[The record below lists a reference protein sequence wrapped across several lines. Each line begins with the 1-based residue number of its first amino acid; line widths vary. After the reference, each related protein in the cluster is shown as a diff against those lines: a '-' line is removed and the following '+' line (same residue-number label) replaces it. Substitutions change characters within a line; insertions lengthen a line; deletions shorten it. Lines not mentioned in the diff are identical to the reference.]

1 MYLKGQHANLLL
13 FRVVS
18 SVNDITAEV
27 SPGLPVPH
35 ACGHFP
41 SCHKTSVLFQ
51 QIDIGQTATTSL
63 GLTLLGLPEHKLAGW
78 KLRVAI
84 AVPCKPQ
91 SSSADFS

>member
-1 MYLKGQHANLLL
+1 M
-13 FRVVS
+13 VS

-51 QIDIGQTATTSL
+51 QIDIGQMATTSL

-91 SSSADFS
+91 SSSTDFGAKLGEPE